1 MRIFQM
7 RITNN
12 QPVVFKRWSH
22 KPYAVFRS
30 MHKVINI
37 GVLTSTL
44 TLLAVPN
51 KGFSQTD
58 TITISDHHE
67 IDEVQV
73 SASRTPKVFQETD
86 RIVTVIPHNEIM
98 AAPVETLQ
106 DLLKYSASVDVR
118 QRGAQG
124 VQADV
129 SIRGGSNE
137 QTLFLLNGI
146 PINDP
151 QTGHHNLNIPI
162 DLSAIERIEILHGAG
177 SRIYGPNAMSGAIN
191 IITDSKAERKILVS
205 LNAGQNGLY
214 QGTVAANYN
223 IGKVTN
229 YVSASTASSDG
240 YTNNTDFKTY
250 NLFYH
255 AGLNSNIGQFNLQA
269 GYLNKA
275 FGANSFYTAKY
286 PNQFEQTRTK
296 FASLNYTTLK
306 SPVKINTTVYWRR
319 NHDRFELFR
328 EDDYAYQ
335 NGFYVKENNDTARY
349 YQNIYASWNYYP
361 GHNYHVTDVAGA
373 NINTTF
379 NSWMGSTALGADFK
393 YEHIYSNVLGTLSD
407 TIDAPGEVRG
417 TMHKEA
423 SRQYM
428 NLYAEQSIQLS
439 IFDISAGALF
449 HYNSDYNWFIN
460 GGGELGATINPNHRT
475 YFSINQAMRMPTF
488 TDLYYNGPTNMGNP
502 NLKPETAV
510 SYELGYKG
518 NIRFIQWDAALFL
531 QNTENAIDWVKDTAN
546 AATTKY
552 TTTNY
557 THLTTKGAELA
568 ARLNAKKMGNIGR
581 FVNYFNLSYSL
592 LDVAK
597 SIPDTID
604 SYYALDY
611 LKQKVA
617 LSADHTLYK
626 SLGLTW
632 ALTYQER
639 NGTYKDATGKT
650 VAYKP
655 YTLFDVKLYW
665 KKPNYE
671 VYAEG
676 QNLFDVTYSDLGG
689 IIQPGIWIKG
699 GIKLNFNL

>member
-1 MRIFQM
+1 MRNFSRRFKIV
-7 RITNN
+7 
-12 QPVVFKRWSH
+12 QPIVFKRWSH

-30 MHKVINI
+30 MHQVINI

-44 TLLAVPN
+44 TLLAAPN
-51 KGFSQTD
+51 KGYSQTD
-58 TITISDHHE
+58 TITINDHQE
-67 IDEVQV
+67 IDEVLI
-73 SASRTPKVFQETD
+73 SASRTPKVFSEVD
-86 RIVTVIPHNEIM
+86 RIVTVIPRNEILS
-98 AAPVETLQ
+98 APVETLQ
-106 DLLKYSASVDVR
+106 DLLKYTASVDVR

-124 VQADV
+124 VQADI

-137 QTLFLLNGI
+137 QTLILLNGI

-162 DLSAIERIEILHGAG
+162 DLSNIERIEILHGSG

-191 IITDSKAERKILVS
+191 IITDTKAARKIILS
-205 LNAGQNGLY
+205 LNAGQYGLY

-229 YVSASTASSDG
+229 YLSASTASSDG
-240 YTNNTDFKTY
+240 FTNNTDFKTY

-255 AGLNSNIGQFNLQA
+255 AGLNSSIGQFDLQA

-286 PNQFEQTRTK
+286 PNQFEQTRTN
-296 FASLNYTTLK
+296 FASLSYSTQK
-306 SPVKINTTVYWRR
+306 SPVILNASIYWRR

-328 EDDYAYQ
+328 EDDYAYR
-335 NGFYVKENNDTARY
+335 NGYFIKEINDTARY
-349 YQNIYASWNYYP
+349 YQNVYASWNYYP

-373 NINTTF
+373 NMNTTLD
-379 NSWMGSTALGADFK
+379 SKLGSTALGADFK
-393 YEHIYSNVLGTLSD
+393 YEHIYSNVLGVLSD

-417 TMHKEA
+417 KMYKEA
-423 SRQYM
+423 SRNYL
-428 NLYAEQSIQLS
+428 NLYAEQSIQFSVFDLS
-439 IFDISAGALF
+439 VGAMF
-449 HYNSDYNWFIN
+449 HYNSDYDWFIN
-460 GGGELGATINPNHRT
+460 GGGELGFRINPKHRT
-475 YFSINQAMRMPTF
+475 YLSINQALRMPTF
-488 TDLYYNGPTNMGNP
+488 TDLYYNGPTNVGNP

-518 NIRFIQWDAALFL
+518 TVTIIQWDVAVFL
-531 QNTENAIDWVKDTAN
+531 QNTKNAIDWVKNTAD

-557 THLTTKGAELA
+557 TNLTTKGAELT
-568 ARLNAKKMGNIGR
+568 ARMNANEMGNIEK
-581 FVNYFNLSYSL
+581 FVNYMNFSYSL

-611 LKQKVA
+611 LKQKFA
-617 LSADHTLYK
+617 LSADHPIIK
-626 SLGLTW
+626 SLGLAWTV
-632 ALTYQER
+632 TFQDR
-639 NGTYKDATGKT
+639 NGSYTDINNQSI
-650 VAYKP
+650 AYKP
-655 YTLFDVKLYW
+655 YTLLDVKVYW
-665 KKPNYE
+665 KKPSYE

-676 QNLFDVTYSDLGG
+676 QNLFNIEYSDLGG
-689 IIQPGIWIKG
+689 ITQPGVWIKG
-699 GIKLNFNL
+699 GIKLNLNL